1 MNKEQQ
7 RVIQSMG
14 YTIQAVPGLRT
25 QPRAKYYSRN
35 KTDGH
40 IVEHN
45 LPPDPYS
52 LAHYLETGFTLN
64 PQDLKPLEGEPQSVE
79 QSQEGEFVCQDCG
92 KSFLKRIALTGHA
105 RTHK

>member
-45 LPPDPYS
+45 LPADPYS
-52 LAHYLETGFTLN
+52 LAHYLEKGFTLN
-64 PQDLKPLEGEPQSVE
+64 PQDSTTQVQQNDTPLERGDILRMEGYSVML
-79 QSQEGEFVCQDCG
+79 GMG
-92 KSFLKRIALTGHA
+92 LLA
-105 RTHK
+105 